1 MKKFW
6 ILNKIYIR
14 ELRAGG
20 KLKILIAI
28 LIFSVII
35 IFHELGHFL
44 LAKRNGIKVTEFSL
58 GMGPRLLSTQKGE
71 TRYSLKIFPIGGSC
85 MMVGE
90 DDDDDSE
97 GSFNKA
103 SVWARISVVAAG
115 PIFNFILA
123 FVFAMIIT
131 SVAGY
136 DPARVL
142 QVEENSPAAKAGLQE
157 GDIITEFQGRSIVLG
172 RDLDS
177 YMMLHGLEDEE
188 ITLTYKRN
196 DEKKEVSFEAYSEE
210 KYMLGFSYVPAP
222 DSAPEITQIVLNGSM
237 MEAGVQ
243 AGDIIREINGEAIE
257 TSQELQEYWEKNPL
271 DGSEISLGIERDG
284 EIQTLSLKPQMTKQV
299 DTGFIYNLYREK
311 TNFLGVLRYS
321 ASEVRY
327 WISNTVESLMMLI
340 KGQFSVNDLSGPVGI
355 IDVIGDSYEEAK
367 EEGSVM
373 VWLQMLYWAILLSAN
388 LGVMNLLPIPA
399 LDGGRLVFLIVE
411 AVRKKKLN
419 PNVEGMIHFAGFVL
433 LMLLMVFVMFND
445 FRRL

>member
-1 MKKFW
+1 
-6 ILNKIYIR
+6 
-14 ELRAGG
+14 
-20 KLKILIAI
+20 
-28 LIFSVII
+28 
-35 IFHELGHFL
+35 
-44 LAKRNGIKVTEFSL
+44 
-58 GMGPRLLSTQKGE
+58 
-71 TRYSLKIFPIGGSC
+71 

-123 FVFAMIIT
+123 SVFAMIIT

-157 GDIITEFQGRSIVLG
+157 GDIITEFQGRNIVLG

-177 YMMLHGLEDEE
+177 YMMLHGLEDED
-188 ITLTYKRN
+188 ITLTYKR
-196 DEKKEVSFEAYSEE
+196 DGKEKEVSFEAYSEE
-210 KYMLGFSYVPAP
+210 KYMLGFSYVPTP
-222 DSAPEITQIVLNGSM
+222 DGEPEVTQVVLNGAM

-257 TSQELQEYWEKNPL
+257 TSQEIQEYWEKNPL

-284 EIQTLSLKPQMTKQV
+284 EVQTISLKPQMTKQI
-299 DTGFIYNLYREK
+299 DTGFVYNLYREK

-327 WISNTVESLMMLI
+327 WISNTIESLMMLI

-367 EEGSVM
+367 EEGTVM

-399 LDGGRLVFLIVE
+399 LDGGRLVFLAVE
-411 AVRKKKLN
+411 AVRKKKLD
-419 PNVEGMIHFAGFVL
+419 PNVEGMIHFVGFVL

>member
-1 MKKFW
+1 M
-6 ILNKIYIR
+6 
-14 ELRAGG
+14 
-20 KLKILIAI
+20 KILIAI

-58 GMGPRLLSTQKGE
+58 GMGPRLLSMEKGE
-71 TRYSLKIFPIGGSC
+71 TRYSLKVFPIGGSC

-142 QVEENSPAAKAGLQE
+142 QVEENSPAAEAGLQE
-157 GDIITEFQGRSIVLG
+157 GDIITEFQGRNIVLG

-177 YMMLHGLEDEE
+177 YMMLHGLKDED
-188 ITLTYKRN
+188 ITLTYERN
-196 DEKKEVSFEAYSEE
+196 GEKKEISFEAYSEE
-210 KYMLGFSYVPAP
+210 KYMLGFSYVPTS
-222 DSAPEITQIVLNGSM
+222 DGEPEITQVVLNGAM

-243 AGDIIREINGEAIE
+243 AGDIIREINGETIE
-257 TSQELQEYWEKNPL
+257 TSQEIQEYWEKNPL
-271 DGSEISLGIERDG
+271 DGSEISLGIERNG
-284 EIQTLSLKPQMTKQV
+284 EIQTILLTPQMTKQV
-299 DTGFIYNLYREK
+299 VTGFAYNLYREK

-327 WISNTVESLMMLI
+327 WISNTIESLMMLI

-367 EEGSVM
+367 EEGTVM

-411 AVRKKKLN
+411 AVRKKKLD

-433 LMLLMVFVMFND
+433 LMFLMVFVMFND

>member
-1 MKKFW
+1 M
-6 ILNKIYIR
+6 
-14 ELRAGG
+14 
-20 KLKILIAI
+20 KILIAI

-71 TRYSLKIFPIGGSC
+71 TRYSLKLFPIGGSC

-157 GDIITEFQGRSIVLG
+157 GDIITEFQGRNIVLG

-177 YMMLHGLEDEE
+177 YMMLHGLEDED
-188 ITLTYKRN
+188 ITLTYKR
-196 DEKKEVSFEAYSEE
+196 DGKEKEVSFEAYSEE
-210 KYMLGFSYVPAP
+210 KYMLGFSYVPTP
-222 DSAPEITQIVLNGSM
+222 DGEPEVTQVVLNGAM

-257 TSQELQEYWEKNPL
+257 TSQEIQEYWEKNPL

-284 EIQTLSLKPQMTKQV
+284 EVQTISLKPQMTKQV

-327 WISNTVESLMMLI
+327 WISNTIESLMMLI

-399 LDGGRLVFLIVE
+399 LDGGRLVFLAVE
-411 AVRKKKLN
+411 AVRKKKLD

>member
-1 MKKFW
+1 M
-6 ILNKIYIR
+6 I
-14 ELRAGG
+14 
-20 KLKILIAI
+20 ILIAI

-71 TRYSLKIFPIGGSC
+71 TRYSLKLFPIGGSC

-157 GDIITEFQGRSIVLG
+157 GDIITEFQGRNIVLG

-177 YMMLHGLEDEE
+177 YMMLHGLEDED
-188 ITLTYKRN
+188 ITLTYKR
-196 DEKKEVSFEAYSEE
+196 DGKEKEVSFEAYSEE
-210 KYMLGFSYVPAP
+210 KYMLGFSYVPTP
-222 DSAPEITQIVLNGSM
+222 DSEPEITQVVLNGAM

-257 TSQELQEYWEKNPL
+257 TSQEIQEYWEKNPL

-284 EIQTLSLKPQMTKQV
+284 EVQTLSLKPQMTKQI
-299 DTGFIYNLYREK
+299 DTGFVYNLYREK

-327 WISNTVESLMMLI
+327 WISNTIESLMMLI

-367 EEGSVM
+367 EEGTVM

-399 LDGGRLVFLIVE
+399 LDGGRLVFLAVE
-411 AVRKKKLN
+411 AVRKKKLD
-419 PNVEGMIHFAGFVL
+419 PNVEGMVHFAGFVL

>member
-1 MKKFW
+1 M
-6 ILNKIYIR
+6 
-14 ELRAGG
+14 
-20 KLKILIAI
+20 KILIAI

-71 TRYSLKIFPIGGSC
+71 TRYSLKLFPIGGSC

-142 QVEENSPAAKAGLQE
+142 QVEENSPAAKAGLRE
-157 GDIITEFQGRSIVLG
+157 GDIITEFQGRNIVLG

-177 YMMLHGLEDEE
+177 YMMLHGLKDED
-188 ITLTYKRN
+188 ITLTYKR
-196 DEKKEVSFEAYSEE
+196 DGEEKEVSFEAYSEE
-210 KYMLGFSYVPAP
+210 KYMLGFSYVPTP
-222 DSAPEITQIVLNGSM
+222 DSEPEITQVVLNGAM

-243 AGDIIREINGEAIE
+243 AGDIIREINGETIE
-257 TSQELQEYWEKNPL
+257 TSQEIQEYWEKNPL

-284 EIQTLSLKPQMTKQV
+284 EVQTISLKPQMTKQI
-299 DTGFIYNLYREK
+299 DTGFVYNLYREK

-327 WISNTVESLMMLI
+327 WISNTIESLMMLI

-367 EEGSVM
+367 EEGTVM

-399 LDGGRLVFLIVE
+399 LDGGRLVFLAVE
-411 AVRKKKLN
+411 AVRKKKLD

>member
-1 MKKFW
+1 M
-6 ILNKIYIR
+6 
-14 ELRAGG
+14 
-20 KLKILIAI
+20 KILIAI

-71 TRYSLKIFPIGGSC
+71 TRYSLKLFPIGGSC

-157 GDIITEFQGRSIVLG
+157 GDIITEFQGRNIVLG

-177 YMMLHGLEDEE
+177 YMMLHGLEDED
-188 ITLTYKRN
+188 ITLTYKR
-196 DEKKEVSFEAYSEE
+196 DGKEKEVSFEAYSEE
-210 KYMLGFSYVPAP
+210 KYMLGFSYVPTP
-222 DSAPEITQIVLNGSM
+222 DGEPEVTQVVLNGAM
-237 MEAGVQ
+237 MEAGVR

-257 TSQELQEYWEKNPL
+257 TSQEIQEYWEKNPL

-284 EIQTLSLKPQMTKQV
+284 EVQTISLKPQMTKQI
-299 DTGFIYNLYREK
+299 DTGFVYNLYREK

-327 WISNTVESLMMLI
+327 WISNTIESLMMLI

-367 EEGSVM
+367 EEGTVM

-399 LDGGRLVFLIVE
+399 LDGGRLVFLAVE
-411 AVRKKKLN
+411 AVRKKKLD
-419 PNVEGMIHFAGFVL
+419 PNVEGMIHFAGLVL

>member
-1 MKKFW
+1 M
-6 ILNKIYIR
+6 
-14 ELRAGG
+14 
-20 KLKILIAI
+20 KILIAI

-71 TRYSLKIFPIGGSC
+71 TRYSLKLFPIGGSC

-157 GDIITEFQGRSIVLG
+157 GDIITEFQGRNIVLG

-177 YMMLHGLEDEE
+177 YMMLHGLEDED
-188 ITLTYKRN
+188 ITLTYKR
-196 DEKKEVSFEAYSEE
+196 DGKEKEVSFEAYSEE
-210 KYMLGFSYVPAP
+210 KYMLGFSYVPTP
-222 DSAPEITQIVLNGSM
+222 DSEPEITQVVLNGAM

-257 TSQELQEYWEKNPL
+257 TSQEIQEYWEKNPL

-284 EIQTLSLKPQMTKQV
+284 EVQTLSLKPQMTKQI
-299 DTGFIYNLYREK
+299 DTGFVYNLYREK

-327 WISNTVESLMMLI
+327 WISNTIESLMMLI

-367 EEGSVM
+367 EEGTVM

-399 LDGGRLVFLIVE
+399 LDGGRLVFLAVE
-411 AVRKKKLN
+411 AVRKKKLD

>member
-1 MKKFW
+1 M
-6 ILNKIYIR
+6 
-14 ELRAGG
+14 
-20 KLKILIAI
+20 KILIAVI
-28 LIFSVII
+28 IFSAII
-35 IFHELGHFL
+35 LFHEFGHFL
-44 LAKRNGIKVTEFSL
+44 FAKLNGIGVTEFSL

-71 TRYSLKIFPIGGSC
+71 TRYSLKLFPIGGSC

-157 GDIITEFQGRSIVLG
+157 GDIITEFQGRNIVLG

-177 YMMLHGLEDEE
+177 YMMLHGLEDED
-188 ITLTYKRN
+188 ITLTYKR
-196 DEKKEVSFEAYSEE
+196 DGKEKEVSFEAYSEE
-210 KYMLGFSYVPAP
+210 KYMLGFSYVPTP
-222 DSAPEITQIVLNGSM
+222 DSEPEITQVVLNGAM

-257 TSQELQEYWEKNPL
+257 TSQEIQEYWEKNPL

-284 EIQTLSLKPQMTKQV
+284 EVQTISLKPQMTKQI
-299 DTGFIYNLYREK
+299 DTGFVYNLYREK

-327 WISNTVESLMMLI
+327 WISNTIESLMMLI

-367 EEGSVM
+367 EEGTVM

-399 LDGGRLVFLIVE
+399 LDGGRLVFLAVE
-411 AVRKKKLN
+411 AVRKKKLD
-419 PNVEGMIHFAGFVL
+419 PNIEGMVHFAGFVL

>member
-1 MKKFW
+1 M
-6 ILNKIYIR
+6 
-14 ELRAGG
+14 
-20 KLKILIAI
+20 KILIAI

-71 TRYSLKIFPIGGSC
+71 TRYSLKLFPIGGSC

-157 GDIITEFQGRSIVLG
+157 GDIITEFQGRNIVLG

-177 YMMLHGLEDEE
+177 YMMLHGLEDED
-188 ITLTYKRN
+188 ITLTYKR
-196 DEKKEVSFEAYSEE
+196 DGKEKEVSFEAYSEE
-210 KYMLGFSYVPAP
+210 KYMLGFSYVPTP
-222 DSAPEITQIVLNGSM
+222 DGEPEVTQVVLNGAM

-257 TSQELQEYWEKNPL
+257 TSQEIQEYWEKNPL

-284 EIQTLSLKPQMTKQV
+284 EVQTISLKPQMTKQI
-299 DTGFIYNLYREK
+299 DTGFVYNLYREK

-327 WISNTVESLMMLI
+327 WISNTIESLMMLI

-367 EEGSVM
+367 EEGTVM

-399 LDGGRLVFLIVE
+399 LDGGRLVFLAVE
-411 AVRKKKLN
+411 AVRKKKLD

>member
-1 MKKFW
+1 M
-6 ILNKIYIR
+6 
-14 ELRAGG
+14 
-20 KLKILIAI
+20 KILIAI

-71 TRYSLKIFPIGGSC
+71 TRYSLKLFPIGGSC

-157 GDIITEFQGRSIVLG
+157 GDIITEFQGRNMVLG

-177 YMMLHGLEDEE
+177 YMMLHGLEDED
-188 ITLTYKRN
+188 ITLTYKR
-196 DEKKEVSFEAYSEE
+196 DGKEKEVSFEAYSEE
-210 KYMLGFSYVPAP
+210 KYMLGFSYVPTP
-222 DSAPEITQIVLNGSM
+222 DGEPEVTQVVLNGAM

-257 TSQELQEYWEKNPL
+257 TSQEIQEYWEKNPL

-284 EIQTLSLKPQMTKQV
+284 EVQTISLKPQMTKQI
-299 DTGFIYNLYREK
+299 DTGFVYNLYREK

-327 WISNTVESLMMLI
+327 WISNTIESLMMLI

-367 EEGSVM
+367 EEGTVM

-399 LDGGRLVFLIVE
+399 LDGGRLVFLAVE
-411 AVRKKKLN
+411 AVRKKKLD
-419 PNVEGMIHFAGFVL
+419 PNVEGMIHFVGFVL